1 MAEVAVETDSRFPIV
16 GIGASAGGLQAIKL
30 LFERMPADTG
40 MAFVI
45 VTHLPKGRESDLPE
59 IIDRFTT
66 MPAHAATAD
75 HPIEPNHV
83 YVAPPDHIVTIEAGR
98 LRLRAREDAVQR
110 KPIDVFLSSLAKERA
125 DAAIGVLL
133 SGSGNDGTLGM
144 KAIKAFGGL
153 TVAQGTD
160 GDGPQ
165 HSEVPN
171 AAIATGV
178 VDSVLAVD
186 EMAARLTEFARVFAQ
201 KESEPESEALE
212 KAQPAICQILLRQ
225 TGHDFSGYKQRT
237 FHRRVRRRMQV
248 LGIAEPADY
257 ASRLSQDAEEVTL
270 LFRDLLIG
278 VTSFFRDADAFHALE
293 ELVIPQLFAGK
304 GVSESVR
311 VWVPGCATGEE
322 AYSIAI
328 LLREHM
334 DALKAAPK
342 VQLFATDIDDAALGI
357 ARAGNYP
364 EALVANLSETRL
376 KRHFV
381 NDGVTYSVSKEIR
394 EICVFSSHSVLRD
407 PPFSRLELVS
417 CRNLLIYLVT
427 NFQARVIPIFH
438 FALKPR
444 GYLFLGTSENVG
456 QSAELFAPV
465 DKKQRIFQRRDHA
478 TPSFPVSALASGDT
492 RAAAV
497 SPELRRELV
506 SGAAGLRRGVESQ
519 VIERYAPPHVLVNRD
534 GEIVHYSVRTG
545 KYLEPAVG
553 LPNRQLIAMARKGL
567 RLDLRAALREAVE
580 TGRTSQRER
589 IAVEI
594 DDRVQLVDLIVEPF
608 GGVAAERLHDEV
620 HQLHAIIDLDGNS
633 FALACSPGLDGLA
646 QRGPQVEAQAFA
658 SHGDQLPVGK
668 ADGRF
673 QILPGAY
680 RIVNDLAVAIHQDVG
695 RRVSLYH
702 LAFHAAPKAGGAAD
716 KLPPKF
722 GRDGRS
728 ARVAARERR
737 NRKGRGGMIATL
749 KDTLLL
755 VDGSKELGALSD
767 ILGSTEK
774 EVSARLQRKMKNGN
788 DPRLKIGAQ
797 INQKVAA
804 GNELKAG
811 KRRIAKNAVRREY
824 ADLPYFLRDG
834 IGHAVIHEMAL
845 QSRLGQVCHQRFR
858 VVSRPGDAERG
869 IVDVRGEQLDLRRGL
884 QRIHLLAQEDGDG
897 VGFLAGR
904 TTGHPDS
911 DGLAHSLASEQ
922 LRDHQLFERVERVG
936 IAEEAGDADEKIAK
950 QKRDLFRVLA
960 QSACI
965 ICGLRNAEDLHA
977 TANPAVKCP
986 LLITAEVV
994 TRLPEKNLADGRLCL
1009 LEGLGLGFALLLCKY
1024 ACELCQAR
1032 GHLVDRQ
1039 HGIDDSGRDRRI
1051 RHFAVLGP
1059 VAVRAL
1065 RHCQPAEGLDGLH
1078 AEGAVIAAAG
1088 EQHADCRVGPLLGE
1102 RAEEDVDRLALDG
1115 IQ

>member
-165 HSEVPN
+165 HSEMPN

-334 DALKAAPK
+334 DALKVAPK

-417 CRNLLIYLVT
+417 CRNLLIYLGT

-506 SGAAGLRRGVESQ
+506 SGAAGLRRSVESQ

-608 GGVAAERLHDEV
+608 GGEERDPLFLVLFRDAGSPFTPLESQNRERDDGGDVRMERLEQDLRETRERLQSTVEEYETAVEELKSSNEELQSVNEELQSTNEELETSKEELQSLNEELHTVNAELNAKVEELDRANTDLRNIFDSTQIATVFLDRNLIIRTFTPAVTSIFNLIASDRGRPLTDIASQLDAGDLKRDIQTVLERAETIERKVSRSDGARHYLMRILPYLAQNNSVEGILVTLVDVTTLAAAEAHQRTLVEELNHRVRNMLTVVNAIATQTLRGSRSAQDFTAAFTGRLR
-620 HQLHAIIDLDGNS
+620 AMGTS
-633 FALACSPGLDGLA
+633 FSLVS
-646 QRGPQVEAQAFA
+646 RE
-658 SHGDQLPVGK
+658 
-668 ADGRF
+668 
-673 QILPGAY
+673 
-680 RIVNDLAVAIHQDVG
+680 NWNE
-695 RRVSLYH
+695 VSLEEILSTQ
-702 LAFHAAPKAGGAAD
+702 LAPFETGGAHR
-716 KLPPKF
+716 LQLTGP
-722 GRDGRS
+722 
-728 ARVAARERR
+728 RVLFKPTAALSLGLVVHEL
-737 NRKGRGGMIATL
+737 ATNAA
-749 KDTLLL
+749 KH
-755 VDGSKELGALSD
+755 GALSQEKGRLAVTWHVERD
-767 ILGSTEK
+767 SAPSLVLEWREEGGPALKRPMKKGFGTELIERELHSSLGA
-774 EVSARLQRKMKNGN
+774 VARLDFQRGG
-788 DPRLKIGAQ
+788 LA
-797 INQKVAA
+797 
-804 GNELKAG
+804 
-811 KRRIAKNAVRREY
+811 
-824 ADLPYFLRDG
+824 
-834 IGHAVIHEMAL
+834 AVISIPL
-845 QSRLGQVCHQRFR
+845 DRNL
-858 VVSRPGDAERG
+858 VS
-869 IVDVRGEQLDLRRGL
+869 VR
-884 QRIHLLAQEDGDG
+884 
-897 VGFLAGR
+897 
-904 TTGHPDS
+904 
-911 DGLAHSLASEQ
+911 
-922 LRDHQLFERVERVG
+922 
-936 IAEEAGDADEKIAK
+936 
-950 QKRDLFRVLA
+950 
-960 QSACI
+960 SA
-965 ICGLRNAEDLHA
+965 
-977 TANPAVKCP
+977 T
-986 LLITAEVV
+986 
-994 TRLPEKNLADGRLCL
+994 
-1009 LEGLGLGFALLLCKY
+1009 
-1024 ACELCQAR
+1024 
-1032 GHLVDRQ
+1032 
-1039 HGIDDSGRDRRI
+1039 
-1051 RHFAVLGP
+1051 
-1059 VAVRAL
+1059 
-1065 RHCQPAEGLDGLH
+1065 
-1078 AEGAVIAAAG
+1078 
-1088 EQHADCRVGPLLGE
+1088 
-1102 RAEEDVDRLALDG
+1102 
-1115 IQ
+1115 